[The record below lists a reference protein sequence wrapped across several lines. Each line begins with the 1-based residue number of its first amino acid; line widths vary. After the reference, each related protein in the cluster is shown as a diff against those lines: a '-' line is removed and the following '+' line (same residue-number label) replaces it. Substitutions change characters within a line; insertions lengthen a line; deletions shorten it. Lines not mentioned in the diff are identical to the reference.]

1 MYTDWGLGVLCRLVA
16 LTSTHTYTG
25 SQSGLVLT
33 HTHIQPGALGERG
46 KQSCISIEIVA
57 AEKRA
62 FDVLTW
68 CFGGK

>member
-16 LTSTHTYTG
+16 LTSTHTHR
-25 SQSGLVLT
+25 QSVRACFN
-33 HTHIQPGALGERG
+33 THIQPGALGKRG